1 VLESVGDAV
10 GDAATASSGPVR
22 PVSAC
27 WAGRVLRDAHIR
39 VYRVRGWLHRIPE
52 ALFDARIAAIG
63 TSPFWSANASPTL
76 RERGHGVRE
85 IARRLGRSPSTI
97 SRELR
102 RNLRPHDR
110 GLYDGD
116 LSRVWALPTEAAA
129 LRSQYVNRALD
140 SKGRLQLPVAIDGGH
155 GCLGASDGEHR
166 AFTDSELPHVEKNAW
181 SAPTAWA
188 INVSAA
194 FSTAPEEDRSSRPAP
209 ARTSARN
216 GSVPSTARVRGSV
229 RGRAGAPGE

>member
-10 GDAATASSGPVR
+10 DPASSGPVR

-27 WAGRVLRDAHIR
+27 WVGRVLRDAHIR
-39 VYRVRGWLHRIPE
+39 VHRVRGWLHRIPE

-63 TSPFWSANASPTL
+63 TSPFWSANALPTL

-116 LSRVWALPTEAAA
+116 LAHARARGRVRRLRRPLLSRDPGSDNTVPTATAV
-129 LRSQYVNRALD
+129 RWPF
-140 SKGRLQLPVAIDGGH
+140 GRLEGDAFRLRRLRRH
-155 GCLGASDGEHR
+155 SSD
-166 AFTDSELPHVEKNAW
+166 
-181 SAPTAWA
+181 
-188 INVSAA
+188 
-194 FSTAPEEDRSSRPAP
+194 
-209 ARTSARN
+209 
-216 GSVPSTARVRGSV
+216 
-229 RGRAGAPGE
+229 